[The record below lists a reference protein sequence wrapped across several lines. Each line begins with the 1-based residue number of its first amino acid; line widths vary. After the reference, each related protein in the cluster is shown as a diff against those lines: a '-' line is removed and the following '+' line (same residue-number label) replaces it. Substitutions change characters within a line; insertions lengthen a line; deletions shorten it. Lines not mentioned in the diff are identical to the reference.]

1 MTSGQTMQEMD
12 LFQKLF
18 ARLNSEQQLA
28 VTSTEGPVLV
38 IAGPGTGKTQ
48 ILAMRIANI
57 LQSTDLQMNPSNILC
72 MTFTESGVSA
82 MRERL
87 LEIVGT
93 AAYQVRVHT
102 FHSFCNEV
110 IQAHPEIFMSRSALS
125 DIEKVELFNQLI
137 DELDASSPLKPFGDP
152 YIYRRDIM
160 SLVREMKQEYISV
173 SDLLEA
179 SSQLDE
185 FINEAA
191 TVLENF
197 TNIDLRRKPK
207 PELHEMEKPLEELA
221 TLASRLGETGRIY
234 YQHIY
239 GIFARA
245 EKIIELRDE
254 VKDFVDA
261 ARKNSPRLKEL
272 ARIYQRY
279 SEELI
284 NRKLYDYEDMIL
296 RVIAEFSSRPELLA
310 EYQEQFQYILV
321 DEYQDTNGAQNHII
335 KLLASHYQEN
345 PNLFV
350 VGDDDQSIYRFQGAS
365 VENIFDFKSR
375 YKAQLSEILLKD
387 NYRSQQGVLD
397 SALSTIRN
405 NTNRL
410 AEDKVLI
417 SRNGRAASPVIVSA
431 YNSVY
436 EEAYAIAQQIQE
448 LISSGV
454 DPSEIAVLYREHR
467 HSETI
472 ATALYK
478 LGVPCL
484 IKGQENVLENLEI
497 LQLVDLLKVIHRPK
511 DSNIVFRLLN
521 YNFLREG
528 ELLSGVSQHD
538 VFKVVADFRKQG
550 REQNLSFIEYLASVD
565 KFKAFADAILHAGY
579 SAENLSF
586 ELFFEKIIR
595 DFNYLATTL
604 NSSNRIERINNLSAL
619 FTEIKKLEQ
628 NGSPLRASKLRHQR
642 DKDTGARFDL
652 EDFIYYVDTAIENS
666 VKLES
671 KPVTSN
677 RGAVQLM
684 SAHGSKGLEF
694 DHVFIY
700 SCIDKS
706 WGNKTEHSKIK
717 LPLALSLS
725 SSAGRVRE
733 DTNEDE
739 RRLFYVALTRAREAA
754 HISYHLKSSNARELS
769 PSMFIGELSNIE
781 RANTEK
787 LSEIELEMLA
797 AQFAYVD
804 NTDNI
809 LSLEHDFID
818 GLLNGYKLSVTH
830 LNNYLRCPR
839 LFFYQNLLRV
849 PAAKTKHA
857 CFGSAVH
864 NALFDLGTRIRS
876 GSSANDLEFLL
887 ARFEQRLLE
896 ENMSSQDYNDSLA
909 FGKDTLTKYFN
920 QYKDKFYDTSLELLL
935 EYNFGHKGL
944 SYEGIELE
952 GKLDKIEIDADG
964 KAVVVD
970 YKTGNPTTKSK
981 SLKPDGDYHR
991 QIVFYRLL
999 VDLARKSGLFK
1010 AEMLRGEIDF
1020 VQSDADGKFHKQA
1033 ITVTDNDLTK
1043 LKQTIVEVVGQI
1055 KAQNFDKTT
1064 DRRECERC
1072 DFNSICWK

>member
-1 MTSGQTMQEMD
+1 MPNKSPAQELD
-12 LFQKLF
+12 LFQSLF
-18 ARLNSEQQLA
+18 AGLNPEQQLA

-57 LQSTDLQMNPSNILC
+57 LQSADLQMNPSNILC
-72 MTFTESGVSA
+72 MTFTESGVTA

-87 LEIVGT
+87 LNIIGT

-110 IQAHPEIFMSRSALS
+110 IQAHPEVFMSRSALS

-152 YIYRRDIM
+152 YTYRRDIM

-173 SDLLEA
+173 NDLLEA
-179 SSQLDE
+179 SSELDV

-207 PELHEMEKPLEELA
+207 PELSEMEKPLEELA
-221 TLASRLGETGRIY
+221 SLCARLGESGRIY

-239 GIFARA
+239 GIYARA

-254 VKDFVDA
+254 VKDFA
-261 ARKNSPRLKEL
+261 EGARKNSPRLKDL
-272 ARIYQRY
+272 AHIYQRY
-279 SEELI
+279 GEELAS
-284 NRKLYDYEDMIL
+284 RKLYDYEDMIL
-296 RVIAEFSSRPELLA
+296 RVIAEFSSRPDLLA

-321 DEYQDTNGAQNHII
+321 DEYQDTNGAQNQII

-375 YKAQLSEILLKD
+375 YKAALTEIVLKN
-387 NYRSQQGVLD
+387 NYRSQQGILD

-417 SRNGRAASPVIVSA
+417 SQSGREASPVIVSA
-431 YNSVY
+431 YGSIY
-436 EEAYAIAQQIQE
+436 EEAYAIAKQIQE

-478 LGVPCL
+478 SGVPCL

-497 LQLVDLLKVIHRPK
+497 LQLVDLFKVIARPK
-511 DSNIVFRLLN
+511 DSNLVFRLLN

-538 VFKVVADFRKQG
+538 VFKVVADFRKQK
-550 REQNLSFIEYLASVD
+550 REESFIEYLANED
-565 KFKAFADAILHAGY
+565 KFKAFANAILHAGY

-586 ELFFEKIIR
+586 ELFFEKVIR
-595 DFNYLATTL
+595 DFNYLAHTL
-604 NSSNRIERINNLSAL
+604 TSTNRIERINSLSAL

-628 NGSPLRASKLRHQR
+628 NGSPLRASKLRHLR

-671 KPVTSN
+671 KPVTSTK
-677 RGAVQLM
+677 GAVQLM

-706 WGNKTEHSKIK
+706 WGNKTERSKIK
-717 LPLALSLS
+717 LPLALTLR
-725 SSAGRVRE
+725 SSAGRMRE
-733 DTNEDE
+733 DANEDE
-739 RRLFYVALTRAREAA
+739 RRLFYVAITRAREAA
-754 HISYHLKSSNARELS
+754 HISYHLKNTSAREIS
-769 PSMFIGELSNIE
+769 PSMFIGELNNIE

-787 LSEIELEMLA
+787 LSELELEMLA
-797 AQFAYVD
+797 AQFNHMD

-809 LSLEHDFID
+809 LSLEHDFIAQ
-818 GLLNGYKLSVTH
+818 LLSGYKLSVTH

-876 GSSANDLEFLL
+876 GDSSANDLEFLL

-909 FGKDTLTKYFN
+909 FGKDTLTKYFSK
-920 QYKDKFYDTSLELLL
+920 YKDKFYDKNIELLL

-952 GKLDKIEIDADG
+952 GKLDKIEIDAEG
-964 KAVVVD
+964 KAIVVD
-970 YKTGNPTTKSK
+970 YKTGNPSSKSK
-981 SLKPDGDYHR
+981 SLKPGGDYHR
-991 QIVFYRLL
+991 QIVFYKLL
-999 VDLARKSGLFK
+999 VDLARASGLFK
-1010 AEMLRGEIDF
+1010 AEMLCGEIDF
-1020 VQSDADGKFHKQA
+1020 VQTDADDKFHKHS
-1033 ITVTDNDLTK
+1033 IHVSDNDLK
-1043 LKQTIVEVVGQI
+1043 ELKQTIVEVVGQI

-1064 DRRECERC
+1064 DRKECEYC
-1072 DFNSICWK
+1072 DFNAVCWR